1 MSRSMSHGRKNHL
14 TGLAKAKRAHAL
26 ERNEFRTPSEP
37 RVAPD
42 GATSAPI
49 KAEDPEVRKM
59 IDEALARRVQI

>member
-1 MSRSMSHGRKNHL
+1 MGKSRRHHM
-14 TGLAKAKRAHAL
+14 TGVAKAKRARAL

-49 KAEDPEVRKM
+49 KAEDPETRRL
-59 IDEALARRVQI
+59 IDEAIARREA